1 MTEFMKT
8 ERYVITFFGVDTD
21 YYTDDYLLHLWEEA
35 ANQQYKNSK
44 IYVTALFEVKTMVC
58 GKTRGCNLENTA
70 HVISTVRNPVESDN
84 QDQFFACLKKII
96 MEVRSK
102 LGNPC
107 MSIMQ
112 ETVDYYFF
120 IQRWTEQTQSAMK
133 FRLVRKGVR
142 GGTEGKRKE
151 EQDSEMEYAV
161 KVSLPE
167 SSQHIFVEQSLVSI

>member
-1 MTEFMKT
+1 MKTQKILLRGLLGSEREGGNCSEAAADKPETLRSAPHMISKRTMTNFMKT
-8 ERYVITFFGVDTD
+8 ERYAITFFGVDTD

-44 IYVTALFEVKTMVC
+44 IYVTALIEVKTMVC

-70 HVISTVRNPVESDN
+70 HVISTVRNPVESDDK
-84 QDQFFACLKKII
+84 DQFFACLKKII
-96 MEVRSK
+96 MDVRSK

-120 IQRWTEQTQSAMK
+120 IQR
-133 FRLVRKGVR
+133 
-142 GGTEGKRKE
+142 
-151 EQDSEMEYAV
+151 
-161 KVSLPE
+161 
-167 SSQHIFVEQSLVSI
+167 